1 MQISFNKTEQLK
13 RKMKKH
19 VRATTCVLFL
29 ILSLSAH
36 SASKPILVLGDSL
49 SAEYGLVHGSGWV
62 SLLEEK
68 LQTEK
73 IDVAIVNASISGETT
88 SGGLSRLPGLLKKY
102 QPRIVVIE
110 LGANDALR
118 GLSLTATRNNMQ
130 AMIDNARKSQ
140 SKVLLIGMQIPP
152 NYGTAYTQQFA
163 NLYPKLA
170 KQSKSALVP
179 FMLEDIVE
187 NPDNF
192 QTDRIHPTAEAQP
205 QILKNI
211 WPYLKQLLQK

>member
-1 MQISFNKTEQLK
+1 
-13 RKMKKH
+13 MKEL

-29 ILSLSAH
+29 TLGLSAH
-36 SASKPILVLGDSL
+36 SASKPVLVLGDSL
-49 SAEYGLVHGSGWV
+49 SAEYGLAHGTGWV

-68 LQTEK
+68 LQTAK

-102 QPRIVVIE
+102 QPRIVIIE

-118 GLSLTATRNNMQ
+118 GLSLTATRNNMR
-130 AMIDNARKSQ
+130 AMIDSVRKNQ

-152 NYGTAYTQQFA
+152 NYGIAYTQQFA
-163 NLYPKLA
+163 SLYPKLA

-179 FMLEDIVE
+179 FMLEGIVE
-187 NPDNF
+187 NPDYF
-192 QTDRIHPTAEAQP
+192 QADRIHPTAEAQP
-205 QILKNI
+205 QILENI
-211 WPYLKQLLQK
+211 WPHLKPLLQK